1 MDAEAMLEPTFLD
14 QVKKVF
20 NAAGPFNQFL
30 YQLDTP

>member
-1 MDAEAMLEPTFLD
+1 LEPTFLD

-20 NAAGPFNQFL
+20 KAAGPFNQFL